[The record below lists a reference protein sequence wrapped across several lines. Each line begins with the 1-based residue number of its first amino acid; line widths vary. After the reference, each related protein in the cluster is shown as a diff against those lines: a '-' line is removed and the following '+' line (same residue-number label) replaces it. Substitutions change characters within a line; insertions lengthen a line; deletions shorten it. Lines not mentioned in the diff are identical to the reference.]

1 MGMAIF
7 DEIPLNLIRNYLQFI
22 HWHILAPEGSYAKT
36 GNEKILVGVKITDD
50 FLETEAGEKVQF
62 SFDTVEK
69 RSTDEIYNDG
79 EYENYENYD
88 FDNQDQNYMLCQQQC
103 LVR

>member
-1 MGMAIF
+1 M
-7 DEIPLNLIRNYLQFI
+7 NLIRNYLQFI

-62 SFDTVEK
+62 SFGTFEK
-69 RSTDEIYNDG
+69 RLTDESYNES
-79 EYENYENYD
+79 EYENYDD
-88 FDNQDQNYMLCQQQC
+88 FDDQDQNYKVCQQQC

>member
-1 MGMAIF
+1 MAIV

-36 GNEKILVGVKITDD
+36 GNEKILVGVKIADD
-50 FLETEAGEKVQF
+50 FLETEAREKVQF
-62 SFDTVEK
+62 SFGTVEK
-69 RSTDEIYNDG
+69 RSIDESYNES
-79 EYENYENYD
+79 EYENYDD
-88 FDNQDQNYMLCQQQC
+88 FDDQDQNYKVCQQQC

>member
-1 MGMAIF
+1 MAIV
-7 DEIPLNLIRNYLQFI
+7 EKIPLNLIRNYLQFI

-62 SFDTVEK
+62 AFGTVEK
-69 RSTDEIYNDG
+69 RSNDESYNES
-79 EYENYENYD
+79 EYENYDD
-88 FDNQDQNYMLCQQQC
+88 FDDQDQNYKVCQQQC

>member
-1 MGMAIF
+1 MAIV
-7 DEIPLNLIRNYLQFI
+7 DEIPFNLIRNYLQFI

-50 FLETEAGEKVQF
+50 FLETEAGDKVQF
-62 SFDTVEK
+62 SFSTVEK
-69 RSTDEIYNDG
+69 RSTDEYEIY
-79 EYENYENYD
+79 ED
-88 FDNQDQNYMLCQQQC
+88 FDNQDQNYKLCQQQC